1 MNTHTHTSIKHKIL
15 VLSFLIYAVTLQK
28 LLNELF
34 IILVP
39 SHKFTV
45 VAIHITF
52 EFTWSLLMTRKCIHR
67 FEKLHFGCIKC
78 RPSNLINDANTE
90 LK

>member
-1 MNTHTHTSIKHKIL
+1 MNTHTHKKKHKIL

-28 LLNELF
+28 LQNELF

-45 VAIHITF
+45 IAMPITF
-52 EFTWSLLMTRKCIHR
+52 
-67 FEKLHFGCIKC
+67 
-78 RPSNLINDANTE
+78 
-90 LK
+90 